1 VWHGLARRGVTWQ
14 SCKADRNKEVGLLI
28 AGVITSRVGLWMF
41 DLAVTQMLQ
50 EDVDNDVIGIVN
62 GVQQSMQNLFDVL
75 GYTLSL
81 IISKPAEFK

>member
-1 VWHGLARRGVTWQ
+1 
-14 SCKADRNKEVGLLI
+14 
-28 AGVITSRVGLWMF
+28 MF

-50 EDVDNDVIGIVN
+50 EDVENDVIGIVN

-81 IISKPAEFK
+81 LISKPAEFK